1 MFYLDFPSTNES
13 RRDCSEYLE
22 FLSQHYFTP
31 LLLFL
36 FLFEGEM
43 SKTTLKCSSAKSFFS
58 NSLISDGGEI
68 GSTLYSFLYGNDNP
82 HQYSC
87 LGNPWIELPDG
98 LQSMGSQ
105 KSQKGLRD

>member
-1 MFYLDFPSTNES
+1 MFYLDFPSTDEY
-13 RRDCSEYLE
+13 RRDCGEYLV
-22 FLSQHYFTP
+22 FLSQHYFMP

-43 SKTTLKCSSAKSFFS
+43 NKTTLKCSSGKSFLIL
-58 NSLISDGGEI
+58 LISDGGEI
-68 GSTLYSFLYGNDNP
+68 DSTLHSFLYGNDNP

-87 LGNPWIELPDG
+87 LGNPWIELADG
-98 LQSMGSQ
+98 LQSLGSQ